1 MTALVL
7 AILLASLLGSMH
19 CAGMCGA
26 FLAIA
31 ISDSSAPAWRLQ
43 SAYHLGR
50 LFTYLTFGALAGLL
64 GATIDLAGALTGMHR
79 AATALAAFTL
89 IVFGSLSLL
98 RALGLRTART
108 PIPAFIHR
116 LSERAHR
123 AAMTLPA
130 TSRALSIGLLTSLLP
145 CGWLYA
151 FVLVAAGSA
160 SITLGPVIMFVFW
173 LGTLPLLV
181 SIGAGLRLLTGP
193 LARKAPLIAS
203 IALIVVGATSL
214 LSRSSPL
221 TALDSRL
228 TALRTDKPEAQP
240 LSELT
245 AKTQLIQS
253 TAADSG
259 AHCHNAPSP
268 AQSTP
273 ASSHSTNSELAST
286 PRSHR

>member
-31 ISDSSAPAWRLQ
+31 ISDSSAPVWRLQ

-50 LFTYLTFGALAGLL
+50 LFTYLALGLLAGLL
-64 GATIDLAGALTGMHR
+64 GATIDLAGALSGMHR

-89 IVFGSLSLL
+89 ILFGSLSLL
-98 RALGLRTART
+98 RVLGLRTSRT
-108 PIPAFIHR
+108 PIPASFLK

-160 SITLGPVIMFVFW
+160 SITLAPIIMAVFW

-181 SIGAGLRLLTGP
+181 SFGAGLRLLTGP

-203 IALIVVGATSL
+203 IALITVGTFSL
-214 LSRSSPL
+214 FSRSTPL
-221 TALDSRL
+221 AALDSRL
-228 TALRTDKPEAQP
+228 TALRTDKPDAQP
-240 LSELT
+240 ISQLT
-245 AKTQLIQS
+245 ASAQLIQS
-253 TAADSG
+253 TAATPG
-259 AHCHNAPSP
+259 AHCHSTPSTAPSP
-268 AQSTP
+268 QP
-273 ASSHSTNSELAST
+273 TNSELAST
-286 PRSHR
+286 PRSFR